1 MIEQFASKISNLNF
15 ASNNNSSQNPNQG
28 RSSSKNIGQS
38 GTFGGRQTV
47 KPNPKISLEE

>member
-1 MIEQFASKISNLNF
+1 MAFIIHIGISTF

-28 RSSSKNIGQS
+28 RSSSKNIGPS